1 MARDLG
7 INEGTLGDWISQDK
21 AERGETEGLSRDE
34 RAELAG
40 LRREVAELRMER
52 DVLKRGMVFWVKEA
66 TVSLA
71 RFIASQ
77 KAVYRVPYAVS
88 CRALGVSQSW
98 FFKWHDRPPTPAAQR
113 RTEVDEAVAAEFK
126 DSGGGYGSPRI
137 HAELTGKGWRISEK
151 TVAKSMARQH
161 LAAPGITV
169 AVSR

>member
-1 MARDLG
+1 M
-7 INEGTLGDWISQDK
+7 
-21 AERGETEGLSRDE
+21 
-34 RAELAG
+34 
-40 LRREVAELRMER
+40 
-52 DVLKRGMVFWVKEA
+52 
-66 TVSLA
+66 SLA

-126 DSGGGYGSPRI
+126 DSGGSYGSPRI

-151 TVAKSMARQH
+151 TAAKSMARQH
-161 LAAPGITV
+161 LAARVKKRRKGLTPGLRRV
-169 AVSR
+169 PDLHGFVW